1 MRFRTFL
8 ALQAI
13 LLATGASVTT
23 YLHFNPD
30 IETAWAFGGSLEKA
44 EDGTPF
50 ICQDGVVYVKI
61 KESGSA
67 QLWATQPDAKSEDGK
82 KHCAV
87 R

>member
-1 MRFRTFL
+1 MRLRTLFVVL
-8 ALQAI
+8 TLLIAAAAL
-13 LLATGASVTT
+13 LTT

-30 IETAWAFGGSLEKA
+30 VETAWYFGGRLEKS